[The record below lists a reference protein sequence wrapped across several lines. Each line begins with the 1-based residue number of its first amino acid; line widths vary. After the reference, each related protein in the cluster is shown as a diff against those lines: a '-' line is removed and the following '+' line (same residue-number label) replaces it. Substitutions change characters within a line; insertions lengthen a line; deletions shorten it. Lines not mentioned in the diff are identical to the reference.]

1 MQPGLTFSTIIRKK
15 IDFPTTN
22 HKRYINVLPAQFTMI
37 GNTYLEL
44 KLFKNPF
51 EKFSAATMKSLDFQ
65 KLSNKEIYFTLQQT

>member
-1 MQPGLTFSTIIRKK
+1 
-15 IDFPTTN
+15 
-22 HKRYINVLPAQFTMI
+22 MI